1 MTADLNAR
9 VRELLETYDG
19 PDVSA
24 ADLLCDRHPADR
36 IAFTVVDPGLTSTDL
51 TYGELRERSRRCA
64 VALADLGVE
73 PGDRV
78 ATLMSK
84 SADLVVALLGIW
96 RRGAVHVPLFT
107 AFAPPAI
114 AFRLEASGTT
124 IVIADA
130 DQAAKLAPGDDIPAD
145 SPWRVIIAG
154 DNPLAAVPTAAAQD
168 SDGVRTVG
176 DAAGRVGVEVRD
188 DSVVARATVDGLG
201 TGDPTIAGSADGPG
215 APDATIPGSVVD
227 EPEVKST
234 SVAKPAAEG
243 PATGQLR
250 FADLLAAYS
259 ADDPRAAAVVVGGD
273 GLLVQLFT
281 SGTTGTPKGVP
292 IPVRALAAFHAY
304 QEFSLDVRADDV
316 YWNAADPGWAYGLY
330 WAILSPLASGI
341 RSLLLHTA
349 FSAPLTWQVLER
361 FGVTNFTAAP
371 TVYRALRAD
380 SAAAPTDL
388 RLRRASSAGEPLT
401 PDVVTWSVETLGVA
415 VRDHYGQT
423 EHGMLICNSWHD
435 ALRVDAPAGSMGR
448 TMPGWHCAVLADD
461 ADVEAPVGE
470 LGRVA
475 IDTQRS
481 PLLWFLGYLDAPERS
496 AQRYTADGRWY
507 LTGDAGSQDADGF
520 FHFSARD
527 DDVIIMAGY
536 RIGPFEVESV
546 LVLDERVVEAAVVGM
561 PDELRGEVLE
571 AFVVLR
577 NGFEGNTELE
587 AELQTLVKRKFAAHA
602 YPRKVHFVD
611 ALPKTPSGK
620 VQRFIL
626 RQQEVR

>member
-1 MTADLNAR
+1 MTVDLNAR
-9 VRELLETYDG
+9 VRELLQTYDG
-19 PDVSA
+19 PDISA
-24 ADLLCDRHPADR
+24 ADMLCDRHPADR
-36 IAFTVVDPGLTSTDL
+36 VAFTIVDADLTSTDL
-51 TYGELRERSRRCA
+51 TYGELRERSQRCA
-64 VALADLGVE
+64 VALADLGVQ

-107 AFAPPAI
+107 AFAAPAI
-114 AFRLEASGTT
+114 AFRLAASGAT
-124 IVIADA
+124 IVIADI
-130 DQAAKLAPGDDIPAD
+130 DQATKLVPSDDIPAD
-145 SPWRVIIAG
+145 PPWRVVIAG
-154 DNPLAAVPTAAAQD
+154 DGPESA
-168 SDGVRTVG
+168 
-176 DAAGRVGVEVRD
+176 RVQV
-188 DSVVARATVDGLG
+188 
-201 TGDPTIAGSADGPG
+201 
-215 APDATIPGSVVD
+215 PDAS
-227 EPEVKST
+227 ST
-234 SVAKPAAEG
+234 Q
-243 PATGQLR
+243 ATTAPMPPLR
-250 FADLLAAYS
+250 FADLLATHS
-259 ADDPRAAAVVVGGD
+259 VDDPRAAAVAVGGD

-304 QEFSLDVRADDV
+304 QEFSLEVRPDDV

-341 RSLLLHTA
+341 RSLLLHAA

-380 SAAAPTDL
+380 SACAPTDL
-388 RLRRASSAGEPLT
+388 QLRRASSAGEPLT

-435 ALRVDAPAGSMGR
+435 ALRVEAPAGSMGR

-461 ADVEAPVGE
+461 ADVEAPIGE

-475 IDTQRS
+475 IDTEHS
-481 PLLWFLGYLDAPERS
+481 PLLWFLGYLDAPERT

-577 NGFEGNTELE
+577 NGFEGSAELE
-587 AELQTLVKRKFAAHA
+587 TELQTLVKRKFAAHA
-602 YPRKVHFVD
+602 YPRKVHFVN

-626 RQQEVR
+626 RQQGVR

>member
-9 VRELLETYDG
+9 VRELLKTYDG

-36 IAFTVVDPGLTSTDL
+36 VAFTVVDPDLTSTDL
-51 TYGELRERSRRCA
+51 TYGELRERSQRCA
-64 VALADLGVE
+64 AALAELGVE

-114 AFRLEASGTT
+114 AFRLAASGAT
-124 IVIADA
+124 IVIADV
-130 DQAAKLAPGDDIPAD
+130 DQAAKLVPSDDIPAD
-145 SPWRVIIAG
+145 PPWRVIVAG
-154 DNPLAAVPTAAAQD
+154 DGGAA
-168 SDGVRTVG
+168 
-176 DAAGRVGVEVRD
+176 
-188 DSVVARATVDGLG
+188 
-201 TGDPTIAGSADGPG
+201 
-215 APDATIPGSVVD
+215 DATT
-227 EPEVKST
+227 T
-234 SVAKPAAEG
+234 SP
-243 PATGQLR
+243 LR
-250 FADLLAAYS
+250 FADLLAAHTS
-259 ADDPRAAAVVVGGD
+259 DDPRAVAARVGGD

-304 QEFSLDVRADDV
+304 QEFSLDVRSDDV

-341 RSLLLHTA
+341 RSLLLHAA

-380 SAAAPTDL
+380 STTAPTDL

-401 PDVVTWSVETLGVA
+401 PDVVTWSVETLGIA

-435 ALRVDAPAGSMGR
+435 ALRVDTPAGSMGR

-481 PLLWFLGYLDAPERS
+481 PLLWFLGYLDTPDRT

-507 LTGDAGSQDADGF
+507 LTGDAGSRDADGF

-577 NGFEGNTELE
+577 NGFEGNAELE

-602 YPRKVHFVD
+602 YPRTVHFVA

-626 RQQEVR
+626 RQQGVR